1 MAKVSWQVLAV
12 TLPKYSE
19 PELELMLEE
28 EITTHKRTAIA
39 RRLHQRLCKL
49 RGLRERKALMEMLKK

>member
-19 PELELMLEE
+19 PELELLLEE
-28 EITTHKRTAIA
+28 EVSTHKRSAIA
-39 RRLHQRLCKL
+39 KRLHQRLCKL
-49 RGLRERKALMEMLKK
+49 RSLRERKEILREIKK